1 MTTYTRVIIVPSDR
15 LCTIDGVTV
24 TDMDMSSVPANLHAV
39 QWYGTWGEEEYI
51 DLETR
56 RMEPNV
62 RITSL
67 DAYTQLFAAFDAAV
81 AEKQRQQEEASLENT
96 ITEV

>member
-1 MTTYTRVIIVPSDR
+1 MTNPMRATIIPADTFCSV
-15 LCTIDGVTV
+15 DGVGYNGV
-24 TDMDMSSVPANLHAV
+24 DMTSVGPEVHAV

-56 RMEPNV
+56 RMETNV

-67 DAYTQLFAAFDAAV
+67 DAYAAV
-81 AEKQRQQEEASLENT
+81 FTAFQQIVEAEHRAEEEASVERT

>member
-1 MTTYTRVIIVPSDR
+1 MTAYTRVIIVPSDK

-24 TDMDMSSVPANLHAV
+24 TDMDMSSVPVNLHAV